1 MKDELDIL
9 WQLKEDL
16 EKTAKAK
23 TAECDLLWSGL
34 DVYRFGFKCS
44 HQRVGTEIRHGGL
57 DKGCRAYLL
66 DANEKLLEELRIKD
80 PGWTIAPYDM
90 GRKVKGEPFDMEL
103 PITCRNQEFDRVLEY
118 LLPYAPYAKV
128 GES

>member
-23 TAECDLLWSGL
+23 TCGCDSLWSGF

-44 HQRVGTEIRHGGL
+44 HRQVGTEIRHGGL
-57 DKGCRAYLL
+57 DKGCRAYFLNANEELL
-66 DANEKLLEELRIKD
+66 DELRIKD
-80 PGWTIAPYDM
+80 PGWITAPYAM
-90 GRKVKGEPFDMEL
+90 RRRTTGETFDVEL
-103 PITCRNQEFDRVLEY
+103 PITCRDQEFDRVLEY
-118 LLPYAPYAKV
+118 LLPYAKV
-128 GES
+128 DGG